1 MSASRLSLARQ
12 ASRAQLKARVAID
25 GPTGAGKTWTA
36 LEWATSLAGD
46 GGRIIV
52 LDTEHGSAE
61 WYSDSFT
68 YEVVTWAPPYT
79 PSELAATINEAQGP
93 YDVIVV
99 DSFSHFWEG
108 EGGTRDIVDAAAER
122 ARGNS
127 FAGWKV
133 GTPALRHLIDSI
145 LAADAHVIC
154 TMRSKMEY
162 VLEQDERGR
171 QVPKKVG
178 LAPVM
183 RQGVEYEFTLI
194 ADMDLEHRMM
204 VTKSRCPALSDQVF
218 QPHRAVDG
226 ARLFL
231 DWLDSGEKPIGQADA
246 DRLAAALNEAGQ
258 EARKAWLDRFNVR
271 PTALPESRLDEAN
284 AFVATMGEL
293 SPTNDD
299 PGPEPPP
306 DDGGPGGNGQGS
318 GGSADR
324 EAVDTNTPAPPG
336 ADGAGMDSPPE
347 PAKSEP
353 VPEAGAGAGEGPA
366 VTGRTR
372 PAVTPKQVGT
382 KASLVWK
389 AEYDAAPRGAKTR
402 IVDRLRHA
410 LIYAQTGGEKASA
423 NACTPDEL
431 GQVYQRLEDIAAG
444 RLTYEI
450 QHGDDGGVTWISA
463 SGKRTTVMWAE
474 AEMTDRDAGEAA

>member
-1 MSASRLSLARQ
+1 MSASRLGLARQ
-12 ASRAQLKARVAID
+12 ASRSQLKARVAID
-25 GPTGAGKTWTA
+25 GPTGSGKTWTA
-36 LEWATSLAGD
+36 LEWATALAGP

-68 YEVVTWAPPYT
+68 YEVITWAPPYT
-79 PSELAATINEAQGP
+79 PSELAATINEAQAT
-93 YDVIVV
+93 YDVIVC

-204 VTKSRCPALSDQVF
+204 VTKSRCPALADQVF
-218 QPHRAVDG
+218 QPHRAGDG
-226 ARLFL
+226 ARMFL
-231 DWLDSGEKPIGQADA
+231 DWLDSGEKPVGEADA
-246 DRLAAALNEAGQ
+246 QRFAEALNAAGKG
-258 EARKAWLDRFNVR
+258 ARKAWLDRFSVR
-271 PTALPESRLDEAN
+271 PTQLPESRLAEAN
-284 AFVATMGEL
+284 EFVASLGRGGDDD
-293 SPTNDD
+293 DD
-299 PGPEPPP
+299 PGPPA
-306 DDGGPGGNGQGS
+306 GGPGNDPGS
-318 GGSADR
+318 GGSTDR
-324 EAVDTNTPAPPG
+324 EAAEPNSPAP
-336 ADGAGMDSPPE
+336 AGAGQGEYDTPPE
-347 PAKSEP
+347 PVHTPAANDGGQRPLTVRQVVARSET
-353 VPEAGAGAGEGPA
+353 VFADYY
-366 VTGRTR
+366 VTG
-372 PAVTPKQVGT
+372 PKGGKRNT
-382 KASLVWK
+382 SLI
-389 AEYDAAPRGAKTR
+389 TR
-402 IVDRLRHA
+402 IRHA
-410 LIYAQTGGEKASA
+410 LVFAQTGGQKASTTD
-423 NACTPDEL
+423 CTPEEL
-431 GQVYQRLEDIAAG
+431 LRVWRRLEDIVAG
-444 RLTYEI
+444 RLTFEVEP
-450 QHGDDGGVTWISA
+450 DTGVTWVT
-463 SGKRTTVMWAE
+463 GGGNRVRVLWADCE
-474 AEMTDRDAGEAA
+474 KAARDESEAA